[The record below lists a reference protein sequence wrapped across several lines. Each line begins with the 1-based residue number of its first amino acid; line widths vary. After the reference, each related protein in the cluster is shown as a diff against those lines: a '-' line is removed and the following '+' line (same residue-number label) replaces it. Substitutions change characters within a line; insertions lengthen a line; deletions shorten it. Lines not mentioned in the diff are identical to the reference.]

1 MTYTN
6 PSNPDRD
13 RYQPTTYRDY
23 LSLVGG
29 CAVWILTF
37 FILAPLVLGVII
49 VGMMK
54 VLEWVSTSLLG

>member
-1 MTYTN
+1 MTYSN

-13 RYQPTTYRDY
+13 KYHPTTYRDY

-29 CAVWILTF
+29 CAVWILGGL
-37 FILAPLVLGVII
+37 ILVPLVLGTII
-49 VGMMK
+49 VGLFK